1 MPKFADYFGRPMR
14 LAKALYGD
22 VTASKCWDDELS
34 SWLINNYGF
43 RRCLSAQSIFI
54 KEENGNKLV
63 IVNAVDDKLYFSTC
77 EDMRKKFEEA
87 IAKRFD
93 VDLLGQA
100 HWYLQSRV
108 TQPANFDVTVNQS
121 RYIALIVS
129 RFLPSI
135 DINNL
140 TDAQLKRFSAP
151 LPYDFVAQKRIV
163 LLTRN
168 AYKSSKRSLALNTQV

>member
-1 MPKFADYFGRPMR
+1 M
-14 LAKALYGD
+14 
-22 VTASKCWDDELS
+22 WDDELS

-43 RRCLSAQSIFI
+43 RRCLAAQSIFI

-63 IVNAVDDKLYFSTC
+63 IVNAVDDQLYFSTC

-100 HWYLQSRV
+100 HCYLQSRV
-108 TQPANFDVTVNQS
+108 TQSANFDVTVDQL

-129 RFLPSI
+129 RFLPNV
-135 DINNL
+135 DINKL
-140 TDAQLKRFSAP
+140 TDAQMKRFSAP
-151 LPYDFVAQKRIV
+151 LTYDFLPPRRII

-168 AYKSSKRSLALNTQV
+168 TCKSFKRSLVFYTQV